1 MLLNSNRTVEK
12 QAEKRSGRACRR
24 LDYQTE
30 EIVRLALRVVGFRM
44 IGRTRPLDGG
54 PVEETGGDFRAVE
67 PGTGRS
73 VLVAVKCRSGRL
85 RWSDLRPHQRQA
97 LDEHHRLGGISI
109 LAWVTERHGIWLLR
123 WPVEGFG
130 PGRSLQEETAE
141 PSPLNN
147 SQTP

>member
-73 VLVAVKCRSGRL
+73 VLVAVKCRR
-85 RWSDLRPHQRQA
+85 SDQRQA
-97 LDEHHRLGGISI
+97 LDEHHQLGGLSV

>member
-1 MLLNSNRTVEK
+1 MRTFK
-12 QAEKRSGRACRR
+12 HNARIGGRACRR

-30 EIVRLALRVVGFRM
+30 EIVRFRM

-97 LDEHHRLGGISI
+97 LDEHYQLGGLSV
-109 LAWVTERHGIWLLR
+109 LARVTERHGIWLLR

-130 PGRSLQEETAE
+130 PGRSPHPLTTRRRHE
-141 PSPLNN
+141 PANA
-147 SQTP
+147 